1 MDNIV
6 ALRYRIAPLEMT
18 ESEFRLN
25 AELVTRLQR
34 SREAFLS
41 NAVVGGTFLLRACI
55 VNFRTALEDIEA
67 LPGIIIRIG
76 REVDA
81 TIRPGALKQKER
93 NIR

>member
-1 MDNIV
+1 MDNIE

-25 AELVTRLQR
+25 VEPVTRLQR
-34 SREAFLS
+34 SGEAFLS
-41 NAVVGGTFLLRACI
+41 NAVIGGTFLLRACI

-67 LPGIIIRIG
+67 LPGIVIRVG